1 MIEKIRILVADD
13 HRLFRE
19 TLAGLISSQEDMEVV
34 GEAKDG
40 AEALVKARDL
50 MPDLVL
56 MDLSMPGTNGLE
68 ATRSIKA
75 EMPYVKIVMLTVH
88 DDDENLVEAVKSGA
102 QGYLLKDISR
112 EELLAS
118 IRGIHRGEAAISR
131 VMAGKILSEF
141 SQLSR
146 QPSAATETYDEL
158 TVREQ
163 EVLQLVAKGDSNRE
177 IAGALFISE
186 NTVKN
191 HLRNILAKLHL
202 QSRYQ
207 AAFYAVKKGL
217 IKP

>member
-1 MIEKIRILVADD
+1 MTEKLKILVVDD

-19 TLAGLISSQEDMEVV
+19 TLAALLGAQEDMEVL
-34 GEAKDG
+34 GEARDG
-40 AEALVKARDL
+40 AQAVEKARDL
-50 MPDLVL
+50 MPDLIL

-68 ATRSIKA
+68 ATRLIKA

-88 DDDENLVEAVKSGA
+88 DDDENLLEAVKAGA
-102 QGYLLKDISR
+102 QGYLLKDISK

-118 IRGIHRGEAAISR
+118 IRGISQGEAPISR
-131 VMAGKILSEF
+131 IMAGKILKEF
-141 SQLSR
+141 SSITQ
-146 QPSAATETYDEL
+146 QAPGNAIPYEDL
-158 TVREQ
+158 TIREQ
-163 EVLQLVAKGDSNRE
+163 EVLQLVARGASNRE
-177 IAGALFISE
+177 IATALFISE

-207 AAFYAVKKGL
+207 AAFYAVKKGI